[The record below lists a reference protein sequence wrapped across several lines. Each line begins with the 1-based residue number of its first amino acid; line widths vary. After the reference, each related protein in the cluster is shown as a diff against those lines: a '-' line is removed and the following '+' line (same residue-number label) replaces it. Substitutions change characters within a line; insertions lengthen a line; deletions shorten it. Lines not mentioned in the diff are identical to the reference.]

1 MINRPFCG
9 SMMTEMTMKGPC
21 GFFKRQISRSTL
33 DISII
38 FTLNYIHA
46 EDVLVN
52 VKKAYCTF
60 CHSLTLSVISGSLGQ
75 LITLRGRLPEDLSLH
90 YQLQVLTALEYL
102 AKKKVVHLD
111 IKGM

>member
-1 MINRPFCG
+1 MACLNGRYQDDQG
-9 SMMTEMTMKGPC
+9 ST
-21 GFFKRQISRSTL
+21 FKSFLLCI
-33 DISII
+33 
-38 FTLNYIHA
+38 IHA

-60 CHSLTLSVISGSLGQ
+60 CCSLTLTVIPGSLGQ

-90 YQLQVLTALEYL
+90 YQVQVLTALEYL

-111 IKGM
+111 IKGMLHKVKFNVISLYLQQFTP